1 MGVGIGDT
9 TEDWGVGGGGGGN
22 TGLITGYIGS
32 GCIPIT
38 LLNLDMFG
46 AEGMILLLE
55 DVSVLSLLG
64 WDRFLAWDKLII

>member
-38 LLNLDMFG
+38 LLN
-46 AEGMILLLE
+46 
-55 DVSVLSLLG
+55 
-64 WDRFLAWDKLII
+64 